1 MLWKGFQKPKRLEVE
16 RETLTDTFG
25 RFTAQPFERGF
36 ATTVGN
42 ALRRV
47 LLSSIEGAAITA
59 VRVEGVLHE
68 FSPIPG
74 AMEDTTDLI
83 LNLKRVPLK
92 MHVEHPKTLILKTSE
107 AGEVRAKH
115 ITPDPDIEILDP
127 EAYIATLG
135 QGSTLSVE
143 MRVKQGRGYVSADK
157 NFDEDLS
164 IGWIPVDSVH
174 SPIKKVNYFVENA
187 RVGQATDYEKLT
199 LEVWTNGAVSPRDAV
214 GLAAK
219 LMKDHLAIFINIEE
233 DDEESRGRRSRSR
246 EADREVWWEKLNKS
260 VDEMELSVRSYNCLK
275 NANIRTIGEL
285 VQKTEAEML
294 KTKNFGR
301 KSLNEIKEILA
312 GMGLSLGMKLDNY
325 PRSTQERERADETS
339 RRAPQAGA
347 HHAPSDRAAAQ
358 PGHRAVR
365 ARAHPHHAD
374 EGQGAA
380 ALRREAHHAGQ
391 ARRRPAARAPPGAA
405 RHPRRRWW

>member
-25 RFTAQPFERGF
+25 RFSAQPFERGF

-42 ALRRV
+42 TLRRV

-92 MHVEHPKTLILKTSE
+92 MHVEHPKTLMLKTSV
-107 AGEVRAKH
+107 AGEVRAKD

-127 EAYIATLG
+127 EAYIATLAA
-135 QGSTLSVE
+135 GSTLSVE
-143 MRVKQGRGYVSADK
+143 MRVKQGRGYVAAAK

-164 IGWIPVDSVH
+164 IGWIPVDAVH

-187 RVGQATDYEKLT
+187 RVGQATDYQKLN

-214 GLAAK
+214 GLASK
-219 LMKDHLAIFINIEE
+219 LMKDHLTIFINIEE
-233 DDEESRGRRSRSR
+233 EEEEVAEVPAEMS
-246 EADREVWWEKLNKS
+246 EADREEWWEKLSKS

-301 KSLNEIKEILA
+301 KSLNEIKEIL
-312 GMGLSLGMKLDNY
+312 GSMGLSLGMKLDNF
-325 PRSTQERERADETS
+325 
-339 RRAPQAGA
+339 PQ
-347 HHAPSDRAAAQ
+347 PQ
-358 PGHRAVR
+358 N
-365 ARAHPHHAD
+365 
-374 EGQGAA
+374 Q
-380 ALRREAHHAGQ
+380 
-391 ARRRPAARAPPGAA
+391 
-405 RHPRRRWW
+405 

>member
-1 MLWKGFQKPKRLEVE
+1 MLWKGFQKPKRLEVD
-16 RETLTDTFG
+16 RETQTDHYG
-25 RFTAQPFERGF
+25 RFYAQPFERGF

-42 ALRRV
+42 TLRRV
-47 LLSSIEGAAITA
+47 LLSSIEGAAVTA
-59 VRVEGVLHE
+59 IRVEGVLHE

-92 MHVEHPKTLILKTSE
+92 LHVDHTKTLTLKTSE

-115 ITPDPDIEILDP
+115 ITPDADIEILDP

-135 QGSTLSVE
+135 QGSTLSIE

-164 IGWIPVDSVH
+164 IGWIPLDSVH

-187 RVGQATDYEKLT
+187 RVGQATDYEKIT
-199 LEVWTNGAVSPRDAV
+199 LEVWSNGAASPRDAV

-219 LMKDHLAIFINIEE
+219 LMRDHLAIFVNIE
-233 DDEESRGRRSRSR
+233 DDEAAD
-246 EADREVWWEKLNKS
+246 EAPVEISDQDREMYMDKLNKS
-260 VDEMELSVRSYNCLK
+260 VDELELSVRSYNCLK
-275 NANIRTIGEL
+275 NANIRSIGEL

-301 KSLNEIKEILA
+301 KSLNEIKEILS
-312 GMGLSLGMKLDNY
+312 GMGLSLGMKLDNW
-325 PRSTQERERADETS
+325 QQ
-339 RRAPQAGA
+339 PQ
-347 HHAPSDRAAAQ
+347 
-358 PGHRAVR
+358 
-365 ARAHPHHAD
+365 
-374 EGQGAA
+374 
-380 ALRREAHHAGQ
+380 
-391 ARRRPAARAPPGAA
+391 
-405 RHPRRRWW
+405 